1 VKTRSIYKAQGKTIT
16 KLFDDSWEQTLE
28 EPVTLP
34 GKDKLLTFDIGP
46 WLVLYPYGDDDIPKS
61 IRERIFGKEKRLA
74 AAIHRE
80 TGDIGF
86 AAYIIDDDG
95 AHSIMVFR
103 WMPDHMPGQSRYRIP
118 AAYLPRLDELRNKKR
133 PYKTWVSATDLMWF
147 IDRQIGFDHLT
158 SSLMFA
164 FRFDGNTIEVGS
176 EFYREVSDWLNVA
189 PEDYNPLHYCST
201 TEHCL
206 GGRNDCGDWSRVNC
220 ENCLKSRPPPA
231 TGTTWAKIA
240 GKGSWWT
247 GGR

>member
-1 VKTRSIYKAQGKTIT
+1 VKTRSIYKAQGKTIN

-118 AAYLPRLDELRNKKR
+118 AAYL
-133 PYKTWVSATDLMWF
+133 
-147 IDRQIGFDHLT
+147 T